1 MSGIGTG
8 YDLSVSTFSPD
19 GRVFQTDYAQKAVD
33 NSGTVIGLRC
43 KDGVV
48 VGAEKTIISKML
60 VGGSD
65 KRTYA
70 IDRHAGVA
78 VAGLSADGRQVV
90 NRAIQEA
97 QQYKNVY
104 GEPIPGH
111 VLADRIASYVHIFN
125 LYWYV
130 RPCGSSTLLASYDKE
145 GPQLYL
151 IEPTGIALRF
161 FGTAVG
167 KGRQGAKT
175 DIERLDL
182 KGLTCKAAVKE
193 IAKILHTVHDEEKP
207 FEIEMAWICDDSKK
221 KFAKVPADLVA
232 EADKAAKDA
241 LNSDMED

>member
-19 GRVFQTDYAQKAVD
+19 GRVFQTDYAQQAVD

-104 GEPIPGH
+104 GDAIPGH

-182 KGLTCKAAVKE
+182 DELTCKAAVKE

-221 KFAKVPADLVA
+221 QFVKVPADLLA

>member
-48 VGAEKTIISKML
+48 LGAEKTVISKML

-70 IDRHAGVA
+70 IDKHAGVA

-97 QQYKNVY
+97 QQYINVY
-104 GEPIPGH
+104 GDAIPGH

-130 RPCGSSTLLASYDKE
+130 RPCGASTLLATYDTE
-145 GPQLYL
+145 GPQLYV

-161 FGTAVG
+161 FGAAVG

-182 KGLTCKAAVKE
+182 KELTCKQGIKE

-207 FEIEMAWICDDSKK
+207 FELEMAWICDESKK
-221 KFAKVPADLVA
+221 QFVKVPADLLQ

>member
-33 NSGTVIGLRC
+33 NSGTVVGLKC

-70 IDRHAGVA
+70 IDKHAGVA
-78 VAGLSADGRQVV
+78 VAGLSADGRQIV

-97 QQYKNVY
+97 QQYHDVY
-104 GEPIPGH
+104 GNSIPGH

-130 RPCGSSTLLASYDKE
+130 RPCGTSTLLAVYDSD

-182 KGLTCKAAVKE
+182 KELTCKQAIKE

-207 FEIEMAWICDDSKK
+207 FELEMAWICDDSQKQFVK
-221 KFAKVPADLVA
+221 IPKDLLE